1 MLHLCCRKHKGDED
15 AALGLVIE
23 ASRNGGVMKYLQL
36 IEGLCTVP
44 PPMQPV
50 ADACDRQA
58 FLLLLAHHCTSILLI
73 SPDANC
79 TSPVHS

>member
-1 MLHLCCRKHKGDED
+1 MLHLFCRKHKGDED
-15 AALGLVIE
+15 AALGLVME
-23 ASRNGGVMKYLQL
+23 ASSNGGVMKYLQL

-50 ADACDRQA
+50 ADACDRQVCM
-58 FLLLLAHHCTSILLI
+58 LLVAHHRTSVLLV